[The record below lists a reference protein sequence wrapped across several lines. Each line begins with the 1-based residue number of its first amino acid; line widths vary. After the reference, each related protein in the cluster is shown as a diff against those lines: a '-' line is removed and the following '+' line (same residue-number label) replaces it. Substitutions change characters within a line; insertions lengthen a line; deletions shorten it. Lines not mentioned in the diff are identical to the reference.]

1 MTGPATRA
9 SKASAGRYSYALSPG
24 FADPVHDSQK
34 TFRAL
39 LDAMAH
45 PGRIVSLPVAVEP
58 PRPLRCAATAVALTL
73 LDHDTPVWLDT
84 TVAESGRAM
93 DYLRFHCGCPFVDG
107 PTEARFALI
116 GDTTTLPHLGR
127 FDAGSD
133 VYPETAT
140 TLIVE
145 VSGLDGGPAVTLTG
159 PGIRGSAAF
168 APYGLPDWFWNA
180 WAVNH
185 GAYPLGIDIILTCGG
200 DIAALPRSVAARPA
214 EAKPDGAQPAK
225 EG

>member
-1 MTGPATRA
+1 MTNPAP
-9 SKASAGRYSYALSPG
+9 KSAAKGATGGYGYALSPG

-45 PGRIVSLPVAVEP
+45 PGRIVALPAKVEP
-58 PRPLRCAATAVALTL
+58 PKPLRCAATAVALAL

-93 DYLRFHCGCPFVDG
+93 DYLRFHCGCPFVDAPG
-107 PTEARFALI
+107 KARFALI

-127 FDAGSD
+127 FDAGCD
-133 VYPETAT
+133 TYPETSA

-145 VSGLDGGPAVTLTG
+145 VSGLDGGPMVTLTG
-159 PGIRGSAAF
+159 PGIRDETPF
-168 APYGLPDWFWNA
+168 APYGLPDWFWGAWSVNNA
-180 WAVNH
+180 
-185 GAYPLGIDIILTCGG
+185 AYPLGVDIILTCGTEL
-200 DIAALPRSVAARPA
+200 AALPRSTTARLA
-214 EAKPDGAQPAK
+214 GATVAK